1 MQRMAE
7 ICFISG
13 TSGSPEIQKWL
24 FSLRFGFQS
33 LCGLWLKFAL
43 NTDAVMGDCCVL
55 VVALRSY
62 QSRMRG
68 TQHSA
73 YPDIYF

>member
-33 LCGLWLKFAL
+33 LCVLWLKFVVIIDV
-43 NTDAVMGDCCVL
+43 TMVDCCVL
-55 VVALRSY
+55 VAALRSY
-62 QSRMRG
+62 PSCMSG

-73 YPDIYF
+73 YTRS